1 MSPKIKGVPRAR
13 SLCLIGKLFSVFF
26 ITEFF
31 FSFSKDLVG
40 IYTSGRI
47 IITFINR
54 AERKGAFANITPL
67 EYYFGQLLLIYKAH
81 LPLTVCTEKTVR
93 QIHKK

>member
-1 MSPKIKGVPRAR
+1 M
-13 SLCLIGKLFSVFF
+13 
-26 ITEFF
+26 
-31 FSFSKDLVG
+31 
-40 IYTSGRI
+40 
-47 IITFINR
+47 NR

-93 QIHKK
+93 QIHKKYEH